1 MVVLD
6 WVCLYWYFCSVFSN
20 KNNGFIFWKGLFSD
34 CLLVFGKVV
43 RCLSI
48 RIRHKVFQCGL
59 RLKLW
64 VSWCFGVNL
73 LMWQS
78 YPSMQKMSKTELFLM
93 MMGTKVGKNG
103 SIAGG
108 RTWWPDN
115 CLSHNLAIICPL
127 SPLFPHQ
134 QSPLRRPGDQ
144 IPVWSKYHPPP
155 HFHLTITL
163 LPPHHHLNNITP
175 SFYYHHINT

>member
-34 CLLVFGKVV
+34 CVLVFGKVV

-48 RIRHKVFQCGL
+48 RIHLVFQCGSVWDSNFECHDVL
-59 RLKLW
+59 
-64 VSWCFGVNL
+64 VSTCWCDRVI
-73 LMWQS
+73 
-78 YPSMQKMSKTELFLM
+78 PRCKKCPKAELFLM

-163 LPPHHHLNNITP
+163 LPPHHHLT
-175 SFYYHHINT
+175 NTTSSPY